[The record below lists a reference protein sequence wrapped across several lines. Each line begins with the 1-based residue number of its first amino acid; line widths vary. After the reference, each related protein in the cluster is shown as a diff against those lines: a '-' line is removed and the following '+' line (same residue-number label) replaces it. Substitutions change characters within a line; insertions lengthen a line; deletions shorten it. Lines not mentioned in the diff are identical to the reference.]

1 MDQNDGIYDQLSGL
15 ESQGVLQSVYAGA
28 TVYNGSG
35 VCGCGATISP
45 IAQIYLGQCPDCA
58 SIKAGK
64 NARQLMGQ
72 R

>member
-15 ESQGVLQSVYAGA
+15 LSQQALESVYANT
-28 TVYNGSG
+28 TVYNGSS
-35 VCGCGATISP
+35 VCGCGKTINP
-45 IAQIYLGQCPDCA
+45 ISELYLGMCPDCA

-64 NARQLMGQ
+64 NAKQLMGQ